1 MTHRWASESCGTW
14 PTIVRRFDTDTDP
27 TLTGRDRKRK
37 VKRRELTPHSSTSS
51 FFSADSLAICFYRK
65 ISERKVNFELRRVG
79 QSATDWVASGPPNG
93 HLSVCCR
100 RRGGRR
106 AVYLSP
112 LKGETK
118 NVVDLSAAD
127 PRSAQEYQEERK
139 VVGRWR
145 RKKNKWMTLS
155 EKFQAYAE
163 RWKGK
168 VPLAVAGERNFPN
181 FPGGGRVG
189 TASLHPSVF

>member
-1 MTHRWASESCGTW
+1 MDKWIMWDVTNDCTKIWHWHWSDVDRTWSKAESKTTRINAALFHVVIFFG
-14 PTIVRRFDTDTDP
+14 RFVGNLFLPKNFRT
-27 TLTGRDRKRK
+27 
-37 VKRRELTPHSSTSS
+37 
-51 FFSADSLAICFYRK
+51 
-65 ISERKVNFELRRVG
+65 KVNFELRRVG

-100 RRGGRR
+100 RRGGPR

-127 PRSAQEYQEERK
+127 PRSVQEYQEERK

-145 RKKNKWMTLS
+145 RKRNK
-155 EKFQAYAE
+155 
-163 RWKGK
+163 
-168 VPLAVAGERNFPN
+168 
-181 FPGGGRVG
+181 
-189 TASLHPSVF
+189 

>member
-27 TLTGRDRKRK
+27 TLTGRNRKRK
-37 VKRRELTPHSSTSS
+37 QKRRERTPHSS
-51 FFSADSLAICFYRK
+51 FFGRFVGNLFLPKNFRT
-65 ISERKVNFELRRVG
+65 KVNFELRRVG

-127 PRSAQEYQEERK
+127 PRSVQEYQEERK

-145 RKKNKWMTLS
+145 RKRNK
-155 EKFQAYAE
+155 
-163 RWKGK
+163 
-168 VPLAVAGERNFPN
+168 
-181 FPGGGRVG
+181 
-189 TASLHPSVF
+189 